1 MTVQD
6 QSIQEVQ
13 SKNKAEEFEKKKEL
27 RKKIIDFAETGSLYQ
42 LTEINSEINRL
53 TKRRVILQDNPNK
66 ALKRWAS

>member
-27 RKKIIDFAETGSLYQ
+27 RKKIIDFAETGSLHQ

-53 TKRRVILQDNPNK
+53 TKRRVVL
-66 ALKRWAS
+66 